1 MKRILLSALGILAF
15 TACVSAG
22 APAGEP
28 TWAEPQAVL
37 NQGIKA
43 DGIKKIDINLKN
55 EAVNIV
61 LSENE
66 NITIEVISNHQM
78 GNPQVLI
85 DAKSIKIEQ
94 KEKTNKLVKRT
105 CTINITIPKKNN
117 IQSLTVQNGDAL
129 SSISDIKVDSFAFKS
144 EGGAVAINDAD
155 VSKNVEISTASAD
168 IQVKKLSCSELKV
181 SSGKGNINISDAEA
195 KSFAVSS
202 DKGSIDL
209 DCPKMFEKESSVS
222 VGSGTAK
229 ISLPSSADF
238 WTSGDIGSGRFRSE
252 FAQDSNGPKFKYKV
266 GGGDMR
272 LLKR

>member
-1 MKRILLSALGILAF
+1 MKRILLTALAFLTF

-22 APAGEP
+22 APAGDP
-28 TWAEPQAVL
+28 TWPEPQSVH
-37 NQGIKA
+37 NQAIKA
-43 DGIKKIDINLKN
+43 DGIKKIDINLKS
-55 EAVNIV
+55 EVLNIT
-61 LSENE
+61 LSDSEN
-66 NITIEVISNHQM
+66 ISIEILSNHQM
-78 GNPQVLI
+78 GNPQVSI
-85 DAKSIKIEQ
+85 DSKSIKIEQ

-105 CTINITIPKKNN
+105 CTINIAIPKKNG
-117 IQSLTVQNGDAL
+117 IQSLNIQNEDAL
-129 SSISDIKVDSFAFKS
+129 SSISGIKVDSFSFKS
-144 EGGAVAINDAD
+144 DDGAVAVNDAE
-155 VSKNVEISTASAD
+155 VSKNVEISTSGAN
-168 IQVKKLSCSELKV
+168 IQVTKLTCTELKV
-181 SSGKGNINISDAEA
+181 SSSKGNININDAE
-195 KSFAVSS
+195 SRNFAVSS

-252 FAQDSNGPKFKYKV
+252 FAQDSKGPKFKYKV

>member
-1 MKRILLSALGILAF
+1 MKRILLSALAFLTF

-22 APAGEP
+22 APSGDP
-28 TWAEPQAVL
+28 TWPEPQAVL

-43 DGIKKIDINLKN
+43 DGIKKIEINLKN
-55 EAVNIV
+55 EVLNIT

-66 NITIEVISNHQM
+66 NITIEVLSNHQV
-78 GNPQVLI
+78 GNPQVVI

-94 KEKTNKLVKRT
+94 KEKTNKLAKRT

-117 IQSLTVQNGDAL
+117 IQTLNIQNEDAL
-129 SSISDIKVDSFAFKS
+129 SSISDIKVDSFSFKS
-144 EGGAVAINDAD
+144 DSGAVAVNNAE
-155 VSKNVEISTASAD
+155 VAKSTEISTSNAD
-168 IQVKKLSCSELKV
+168 IQVKNLSTTEFKI
-181 SSGKGNINISDAEA
+181 SSNKGNLNISDAEA
-195 KSFAVSS
+195 KSFAVST
-202 DKGSIDL
+202 DKGSLEL

-238 WTSGDIGSGRFRSE
+238 WTSGDVGSGRFRSE
-252 FAQDSNGPKFKYKV
+252 FAQDSKGPKFKYKV